1 FVASIYWLLLGYG
14 IGFLGIPLIRYF
26 WIQWKNS
33 KIEARNQKR
42 QQEAI
47 ALSQADASLHK
58 KIAYAQQ
65 FAAQN
70 VINEENLIYTSE
82 RDLLDQELERKEQI
96 DAEWQRR
103 LESGS

>member
-1 FVASIYWLLLGYG
+1 
-14 IGFLGIPLIRYF
+14 FLAIPLIRYF
-26 WIQWKNS
+26 WIQWKNGQ
-33 KIEARNQKR
+33 IEARNQKR
-42 QQEAI
+42 QAEVI
-47 ALSQADASLHK
+47 RLEQADASLKK

-70 VINEENLIYTSE
+70 VINPEDLAYTSE
-82 RDLLDQELERKEQI
+82 IDLLDQELEQSAKL